1 MPLSYEIFNTKWHV
15 ITCLTESIHLD
26 CVLKS
31 KGKIITIE
39 SRSLTANAKINHS
52 VWKNGTFFVHKT
64 HFPYNFFTYCK
75 TDPIKEGS
83 FSAHPMTE
91 AG

>member
-1 MPLSYEIFNTKWHV
+1 MYQGIITAWMNNNSEVTKHHPFYYNLCGYMPLSYEIFNTKWHV

-52 VWKNGTFFVHKT
+52 V
-64 HFPYNFFTYCK
+64 
-75 TDPIKEGS
+75 
-83 FSAHPMTE
+83 
-91 AG
+91 